1 MAVERLDQEAITA
14 DVLLPPRHIGFD
26 GEVWNK
32 LESYL
37 AVARK
42 RLRQE
47 HNRKV
52 LETAYEEMVK
62 AGEFASLSTYGDSL
76 DDPPQW

>member
-1 MAVERLDQEAITA
+1 MGRRVDSA
-14 DVLLPPRHIGFD
+14 DVLLPPAHLSGD
-26 GEVWNK
+26 VSAK
-32 LESYL
+32 LASYL
-37 AVARK
+37 AAARQ

-62 AGEFASLSTYGDSL
+62 AEEFTSLSTYGD
-76 DDPPQW
+76 